1 MQTNDFIQ
9 ANRKMWNETAAIHA
23 QGYVSTLW
31 ERIKAPDYSTFDA
44 VERRIFAQIGLA
56 DKTVIQLCCNNGREL
71 IAIKKAGAKRCV
83 GIDIS
88 DNFIAQGQQ
97 LAQHAGVT
105 INELCIFALRE
116 YVERRRKRTITARIN
131 AVCDQVDTR
140 LDPVIQSI
148 QALSIPKEE
157 W

>member
-1 MQTNDFIQ
+1 MN
-9 ANRKMWNETAAIHA
+9 TA
-23 QGYVSTLW
+23 
-31 ERIKAPDYSTFDA
+31 
-44 VERRIFAQIGLA
+44 
-56 DKTVIQLCCNNGREL
+56 
-71 IAIKKAGAKRCV
+71 IAIPD
-83 GIDIS
+83 DIVEPT
-88 DNFIAQGQQ
+88 QQ

-116 YVERRRKRTITARIN
+116 YVERRRKHTITARIN

-140 LDPVIQSI
+140 LDPVIQSM

>member
-1 MQTNDFIQ
+1 MNTAISIPNDI
-9 ANRKMWNETAAIHA
+9 
-23 QGYVSTLW
+23 
-31 ERIKAPDYSTFDA
+31 
-44 VERRIFAQIGLA
+44 VEP
-56 DKTVIQLCCNNGREL
+56 T
-71 IAIKKAGAKRCV
+71 
-83 GIDIS
+83 
-88 DNFIAQGQQ
+88 QQ